1 MHYEKYIWRNPE
13 IMLGKPVI
21 KGTRI
26 TVELIIRKFAEGYT
40 VNEIIESYPHLST
53 KQIYAAL
60 TYAAD
65 IIANEE
71 ILEVA

>member
-1 MHYEKYIWRNPE
+1 MHHEKYIWRNPE

-26 TVELIIRKFAEGYT
+26 TVELLIRKFAEGYT
-40 VNEIIESYPHLST
+40 VKEIIESYPHLGT
-53 KQIYAAL
+53 EQIYAAL
-60 TYAAD
+60 AYAAD

-71 ILEVA
+71 ILEGA